1 MAFNLNLPSKH
12 VKYNNLASFP
22 QTGNS
27 AILYVA
33 NDTGKLYTWTNSTYV
48 EVDKKIASSWGSV
61 SQAPEGSAISVS
73 KSDVGLDQ
81 VDNTSDLDKP
91 ISTQTQTVLDNKQNL
106 LVSGTN
112 IKTINNTS
120 LLGSGNLSIT
130 ASATWGG
137 ITGTLSSQTDLQ
149 SAINAKQSTLVSG
162 SNIKTINSTSLVGS
176 GNVAVQPTL
185 VAGTNL
191 KYINGFSLL
200 GSGDLLTP
208 MGVQALIKPQTAQYV
223 STMPFG
229 VVGSLGAVTGVV
241 NRLYV
246 YPFIATQDIAIQAML
261 INVITGFAGSFA
273 RIVYYVNTTL
283 NGGDYPGTKAFESTS
298 LDCSTTGL
306 KTASI
311 STQFNKGQIYWVG
324 VHVSSA
330 PGLLATV
337 QSNMLSLG
345 YNSAAS
351 NYCHLNQSTTFGSLP
366 SNFGTGFPQTS
377 TCPQVFLQMV

>member
-73 KSDVGLDQ
+73 KTDVGLDQ

-91 ISTQTQTVLDNKQNL
+91 ISTQTQAVLDNKQNL

-149 SAINAKQSTLVSG
+149 SAINAKQSTLV
-162 SNIKTINSTSLVGS
+162 
-176 GNVAVQPTL
+176 
-185 VAGTNL
+185 AGTNL
-191 KYINGFSLL
+191 KYVNGFSLL

-229 VVGSLGAVTGVV
+229 VVGSLGAVTGVT

-246 YPFIATQDIAIQAML
+246 YPFIATQNIAIQAML

-283 NGGDYPGTKAFESTS
+283 NGGDYPGTKAFESAS

-345 YNSAAS
+345 YNGAAS

>member
-1 MAFNLNLPSKH
+1 MARKFTFTTQVYDK
-12 VKYNNLASFP
+12 KTDFP
-22 QTGNS
+22 QTGDVDVIYIDASKNLAYRYDDTYQ
-27 AILYVA
+27 AI
-33 NDTGKLYTWTNSTYV
+33 SSS
-48 EVDKKIASSWGSV
+48 EVDIWGALGDLSKKGGGASWG
-61 SQAPEGSAISVS
+61 
-73 KSDVGLDQ
+73 
-81 VDNTSDLDKP
+81 T
-91 ISTQTQTVLDNKQNL
+91 
-106 LVSGTN
+106 
-112 IKTINNTS
+112 
-120 LLGSGNLSIT
+120 
-130 ASATWGG
+130 
-137 ITGTLSSQTDLQ
+137 ITGTLSNQTDLD
-149 SAINAKQSTLVSG
+149 AALRTKQS
-162 SNIKTINSTSLVGS
+162 
-176 GNVAVQPTL
+176 TL

-191 KYINGFSLL
+191 KYVNGFSLL

-208 MGVQALIKPQTAQYV
+208 MGVQALIKPQTGQYV

-246 YPFIATQDIAIQAML
+246 YPFIPSQDIAVQAML

-283 NGGDYPGTKAFESTS
+283 NGGDYPGAKAFESTS

-311 STQFNKGQIYWVG
+311 STQFNKGQIYWIG

-345 YNSAAS
+345 YNGAAS

-366 SNFGTGFPQTS
+366 SNYGIGFPQSS
-377 TCPQVFLQMV
+377 TCPQVFLKMV